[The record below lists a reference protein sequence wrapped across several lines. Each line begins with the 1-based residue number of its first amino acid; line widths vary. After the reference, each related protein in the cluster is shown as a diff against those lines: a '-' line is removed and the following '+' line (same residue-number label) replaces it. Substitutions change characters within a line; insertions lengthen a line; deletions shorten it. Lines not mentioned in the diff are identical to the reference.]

1 MIVGEAVRLEWA
13 RFIMVGARL
22 QRVAKL
28 PTHFVQ
34 RIVNCR
40 EFDTPSRAKC
50 VSRQPLA
57 FGISIA
63 TWFAP
68 DANSKRSPM
77 LRITR
82 DSNGEVIFRVSGQL
96 SAENV
101 GEMDGLL
108 SAETQRK
115 PLVVDCV
122 DLNSVDA
129 EAIKRL
135 EKWES
140 ESVKLKNCSLYV
152 REWIRRTRRERKLNE
167 NREK

>member
-1 MIVGEAVRLEWA
+1 
-13 RFIMVGARL
+13 
-22 QRVAKL
+22 
-28 PTHFVQ
+28 
-34 RIVNCR
+34 
-40 EFDTPSRAKC
+40 
-50 VSRQPLA
+50 
-57 FGISIA
+57 
-63 TWFAP
+63 
-68 DANSKRSPM
+68 M